1 MGKNKKY
8 IIGLGVFL
16 VVFWVIYDFVLMR
29 GDEFQGAH
37 AYTFENKTV
46 RDVARSM
53 SDETQRLLGG
63 VTEREQVIG
72 FVHLIERN
80 RYLLYNNEI
89 SLESFYD
96 FITNILFPFQK
107 INLKKKSQYTYQLSK
122 YLRRLRKT
130 QYEYVK
136 YEMSEPGFYYKAH
149 VRHAVVSL
157 VRTSLGGNKEFYK
170 HHFRQYKGRYY
181 LYLK

>member
-1 MGKNKKY
+1 MNKKY

-16 VVFWVIYDFVLMR
+16 IVFWVLYDFILMK
-29 GDEFQGAH
+29 GDEFKRTH

-53 SDETQRLLGG
+53 SDETQRLLSG
-63 VTEREQVIG
+63 VNEKQQVIG

-96 FITNILFPFQK
+96 FVSNILFPFQK
-107 INLKKKSQYTYQLSK
+107 IGLKKKSQYTYQLSK

-130 QYEYVK
+130 RYEYVK
-136 YEMSEPGFYYKAH
+136 YEMSDPEFYYEDH
-149 VRHAVVSL
+149 TRNAVVSL
-157 VRTSLGGNKEFYK
+157 VRTSLDGNREFCR
-170 HHFRQYKGRYY
+170 HHFRQYKDRYY